1 MSADYTSKTVLITG
15 AGSGLGLSLTRH
27 FLAANATVLALDISD
42 ASLASLP
49 SKFDDV
55 PEHRARLHPVKA
67 DITDPASVSAAI
79 ASWVDVREDGAV
91 DKGERR
97 LDVLVNNAG
106 ISDLMHPTADCPM
119 AMWDRQILV
128 NMTGSFVTSQ
138 RAIQQ
143 FLKQEPVDG
152 QRGVILNVI
161 SAAGVHGARAG
172 VAYTASKH
180 GTVGLTRS
188 TAAFYGPKGIRCLA
202 IMPGP
207 MMTNMARDE
216 EHIKEFHPEGL
227 AMVVSTFNTCQGDPT
242 KGGWDLGWSPLDQVS
257 KTVVSLCSG
266 GMNTINGALV
276 PTDMGWTSL

>member
-1 MSADYTSKTVLITG
+1 MSTDYTSKTVLVTG
-15 AGSGLGLSLTRH
+15 AASGLGLSLTRH
-27 FLAANATVLALDISD
+27 FLAANANVLALDISD
-42 ASLASLP
+42 AALASLP
-49 SKFDDV
+49 SKFDDDHS
-55 PEHRARLHPVKA
+55 PDLRARLHPVKA
-67 DITDPASVSAAI
+67 DITEPASVAAAI
-79 ASWVDVREDGAV
+79 SSWVDGGDG
-91 DKGERR
+91 GRR
-97 LDVLVNNAG
+97 LDVL
-106 ISDLMHPTADCPM
+106 CPM

-138 RAIQQ
+138 HAIQQ
-143 FLKQEPVDG
+143 FLKQELVDG

-188 TAAFYGPKGIRCLA
+188 TAAFYGPRGIRCLA

-216 EHIKEFHPEGL
+216 EHIKEFHPVGL
-227 AMVVSTFNTCQGDPT
+227 AMVVSTFNTCQGDPA

>member
-1 MSADYTSKTVLITG
+1 MSTDYTSKTVLITG
-15 AGSGLGLSLTRH
+15 AASGLGLALTRH

-55 PEHRARLHPVKA
+55 PDQRARLHPVRA
-67 DITDPASVSAAI
+67 DITDPVSVSAAI
-79 ASWVDVREDGAV
+79 SSWIDGDGGDGAA
-91 DKGERR
+91 DKGKRR

-106 ISDLMHPTADCPM
+106 ISDLMHPTGECPM

-138 RAIQQ
+138 HAIQQ

-227 AMVVSTFNTCQGDPT
+227 AMGKTPSPSEHSTLPCVRTADETPT
-242 KGGWDLGWSPLDQVS
+242 PI
-257 KTVVSLCSG
+257 SG
-266 GMNTINGALV
+266 VNFQHL
-276 PTDMGWTSL
+276 PR

>member
-1 MSADYTSKTVLITG
+1 MSTDYTSKTVLITG
-15 AGSGLGLSLTRH
+15 AASGLGLALTRH

-55 PEHRARLHPVKA
+55 PDQRARLHPVRA
-67 DITDPASVSAAI
+67 DITDPVSVSAAI
-79 ASWVDVREDGAV
+79 SSWIDGDGGDGAA
-91 DKGERR
+91 DKGKRR

-106 ISDLMHPTADCPM
+106 ISDLMHPTGECPM

-138 RAIQQ
+138 HAIQQ

-172 VAYTASKH
+172 EFHLSESHSKSH
-180 GTVGLTRS
+180 LISSHIISLQSLVMC
-188 TAAFYGPKGIRCLA
+188 PKGR
-202 IMPGP
+202 G
-207 MMTNMARDE
+207 E
-216 EHIKEFHPEGL
+216 ESI
-227 AMVVSTFNTCQGDPT
+227 S
-242 KGGWDLGWSPLDQVS
+242 
-257 KTVVSLCSG
+257 
-266 GMNTINGALV
+266 
-276 PTDMGWTSL
+276 

>member
-1 MSADYTSKTVLITG
+1 MSTDYTSKTVLITG
-15 AGSGLGLSLTRH
+15 AASGLGLSLTRRH
-27 FLAANATVLALDISD
+27 FLAANANVLALDISD
-42 ASLASLP
+42 AALASLP
-49 SKFDDV
+49 SKFDDS
-55 PEHRARLHPVKA
+55 PDLRARLHPVKA

-79 ASWVDVREDGAV
+79 ASWVDGGDG
-91 DKGERR
+91 DCR
-97 LDVLVNNAG
+97 LDVLVNNARHLG
-106 ISDLMHPTADCPM
+106 PHALHGRVSDGHH
-119 AMWDRQILV
+119 
-128 NMTGSFVTSQ
+128 
-138 RAIQQ
+138 AIQQ
-143 FLKQEPVDG
+143 FLKQELVDG
-152 QRGVILNVI
+152 QRGVILNVL

-227 AMVVSTFNTCQGDPT
+227 AMVVSTFNTCQGDPA

>member
-1 MSADYTSKTVLITG
+1 MSTDYTSKTVLITG
-15 AGSGLGLSLTRH
+15 AASGLGLSLTRH

-49 SKFDDV
+49 SKFDDA
-55 PEHRARLHPVKA
+55 PDLRARLRPVKA

-79 ASWVDVREDGAV
+79 SSWIDGGED
-91 DKGERR
+91 
-97 LDVLVNNAG
+97 
-106 ISDLMHPTADCPM
+106 T
-119 AMWDRQILV
+119 MWDRQILV

-227 AMVVSTFNTCQGDPT
+227 AMVVSTFNTCQGDPA

>member
-1 MSADYTSKTVLITG
+1 MSTDYTSKTVLITG
-15 AGSGLGLSLTRH
+15 AASGLGLSLTRH
-27 FLAANATVLALDISD
+27 FLAANATVLALDVSD

-49 SKFDDV
+49 SKFDDA
-55 PEHRARLHPVKA
+55 PDLRARLHPVKA

-79 ASWVDVREDGAV
+79 SSWIDGGGGDEGA
-91 DKGERR
+91 RR

-106 ISDLMHPTADCPM
+106 ISDLMHPTGECPM
-119 AMWDRQILV
+119 DMWDRQILV

-143 FLKQEPVDG
+143 FLKQEPIDG

-161 SAAGVHGARAG
+161 SAAGVHGARAANHENNKG

-227 AMVVSTFNTCQGDPT
+227 AMGNPA

-257 KTVVSLCSG
+257 KTVVNLCSG

-276 PTDMGWTSL
+276 PTDMGWTTL